1 MRWNRQ
7 AFLDALPATI
17 EAELQQEAGGDH
29 DLYALHLTSK
39 DGSMGNDAVT
49 VTPLTPPERPV
60 VDPASDEDILAV
72 EVRNF
77 QSDSRGGCNTT
88 NMAVSQ
94 VYAVATT
101 ILRQQGYFVVDHHDD
116 IF

>member
-1 MRWNRQ
+1 MWWNRQ

-29 DLYALHLTSK
+29 DLYALHLTAK

-49 VTPLTPPERPV
+49 VTPLTPPARPV
-60 VDPASDEDILAV
+60 VDPASDEDRNRRG
-72 EVRNF
+72 VRNF

>member
-7 AFLDALPATI
+7 AFLDALPTNV
-17 EAELQQEAGGDH
+17 EAELQTIAGGDH
-29 DLYALHLTSK
+29 DLYALHLTLK
-39 DGSMGNDAVT
+39 DGSMGNDSIT
-49 VTPLTPPERPV
+49 VTPLTPPERVV
-60 VDPASDEDILAV
+60 VDPAADEDILAV

-88 NMAVSQ
+88 NMSVSQ
-94 VYAVATT
+94 TYAVATT
-101 ILRQQGYFVVDHHDD
+101 LLRQQGYFVVDHCDE